1 MIYNMIKENFMAI
14 RNELEK
20 IFEQVKGEKVTLS
33 DEMTFD
39 ELGFDSLDKM
49 DIIMRIEETFNVSFG
64 DDVNIPTVGDLIK
77 KLEK

>member
-1 MIYNMIKENFMAI
+1 MAI

>member
-1 MIYNMIKENFMAI
+1 MAI

-20 IFEQVKGEKVTLS
+20 IFEQVKGEKITLS